1 MNKEIFTK
9 LYNEATENS
18 SDLMDK
24 GRKELA
30 LELIRDNADFLARN
44 YPNYSTSSRIEFIND
59 LSKIVFEE
67 TVEGEAAHDLLKDIG
82 YSRAFSQLAEEEAE
96 AYIVATESQLTEG
109 TNEGQL
115 DKLNRDL

>member
-9 LYNEATENS
+9 LYNEATESS

-44 YPNYSTSSRIEFIND
+44 YPNYYTCSRITLIND
-59 LSKIVFEE
+59 LSKIVFNE
-67 TVEGEAAHDLLKDIG
+67 TVEGEYAHDLLQEIG
-82 YSRAFSQLAEEEAE
+82 YSRAFSQLAEAEAE
-96 AYIVATESQLTEG
+96 AYAVAAEAQLAMG
-109 TNEGQL
+109 
-115 DKLNRDL
+115 